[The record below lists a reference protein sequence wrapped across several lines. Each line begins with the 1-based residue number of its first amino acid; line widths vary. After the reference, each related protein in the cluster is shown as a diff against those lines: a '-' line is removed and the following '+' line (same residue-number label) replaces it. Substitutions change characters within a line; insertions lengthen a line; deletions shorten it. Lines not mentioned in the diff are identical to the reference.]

1 MYLVRGY
8 FTVSILYV
16 LFSYNC
22 PIFLSLETFGSTFED
37 PNCAMVLYTDDGS
50 NDTVAY
56 FLIFFAVTV
65 GINLLTFAKILN
77 FYFRQK
83 LDAERLR
90 SARKN
95 IRSFFQT
102 ILQDSLFFVD
112 VLFTFK
118 LRLIMLMF
126 SERIAIIKSRFKKKT
141 KKIASHGPIYDIRSN
156 SMPQIG

>member
-65 GINLLTFAKILN
+65 GINLL
-77 FYFRQK
+77 
-83 LDAERLR
+83 
-90 SARKN
+90 
-95 IRSFFQT
+95 
-102 ILQDSLFFVD
+102 
-112 VLFTFK
+112 
-118 LRLIMLMF
+118 IMLMF